1 MNEILFNLVQAIVIA
16 LIGVVIRYAIPY
28 LKSKVEQSK
37 LSLVLSYIRE
47 GVNAAEQTIEGNTE
61 KKKKVISFMQD
72 VLKRLNIKI
81 TDSQLDILIE
91 SVVKE
96 IKSE

>member
-37 LSLVLSYIRE
+37 LSLVLSLLS
-47 GVNAAEQTIEGNTE
+47 T
-61 KKKKVISFMQD
+61 
-72 VLKRLNIKI
+72 
-81 TDSQLDILIE
+81 
-91 SVVKE
+91 
-96 IKSE
+96 